1 MANQLRYNTFDNA
14 RIKSNNY
21 YACVIDFK
29 LYGSLVKNKKLAM
42 VSNVGWCIYIS
53 KCITS

>member
-29 LYGSLVKNKKLAM
+29 LYGSLVKKKTCNGLQCGM
-42 VSNVGWCIYIS
+42 VYIYM
-53 KCITS
+53 